1 MLKKILFNIFLNIA
15 IIVVVISLAWSFKN
29 KYYLYIFAGLPPLA
43 MLVYLKFRLV
53 KSVRS
58 LTNKTKKS

>member
-1 MLKKILFNIFLNIA
+1 
-15 IIVVVISLAWSFKN
+15 LAWSFKN

-43 MLVYLKFRLV
+43 MLIYLKFRLV

-58 LTNKTKKS
+58 LTNKPKKS

>member
-15 IIVVVISLAWSFKN
+15 IIVVAFCLVWCFKN
-29 KYYLYIFAGLPPLA
+29 AYYLYVIAGLPPLA

-58 LTNKTKKS
+58 LTKKNQG